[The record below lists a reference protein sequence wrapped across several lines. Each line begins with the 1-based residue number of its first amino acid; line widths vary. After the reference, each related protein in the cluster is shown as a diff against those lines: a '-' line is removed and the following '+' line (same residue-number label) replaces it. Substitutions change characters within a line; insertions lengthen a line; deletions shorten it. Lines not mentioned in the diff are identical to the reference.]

1 MIMNKIN
8 YRMKK
13 INIKWDNLEISKIS
27 IHLTIRKTVKK
38 NLFYEYVVFKS
49 YIVDLKGISNKYFRL
64 YAINKHLE
72 I

>member
-1 MIMNKIN
+1 MIMNKIS

-38 NLFYEYVVFKS
+38 LFDEYVVFKS

-64 YAINKHLE
+64 YAINKHLK